1 MSEADRA
8 DLKCELEWGC
18 ENHGP
23 WEVLGEVL
31 KVLRPE
37 FLNLAGTE
45 PKKSARV
52 VKALDDAADAERAE

>member
-8 DLKCELEWGC
+8 DLKCELEWCC

-37 FLNLAGTE
+37 FLKLAGTE

-52 VKALDDAADAERAE
+52 VKALDDAADAERGE